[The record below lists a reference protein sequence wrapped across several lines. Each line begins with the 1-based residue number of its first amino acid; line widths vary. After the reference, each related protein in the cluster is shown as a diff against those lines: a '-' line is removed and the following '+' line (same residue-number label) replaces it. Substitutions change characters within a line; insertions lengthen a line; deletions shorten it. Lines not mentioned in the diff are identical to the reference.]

1 MGEIKKVEYKQE
13 WMDHLDVLYGSFIRR
28 NDPNEWFYFLRRPE
42 FAQKEKALEIS
53 HEILRYV
60 LTYGL
65 ISRKIVQ
72 LLEDT
77 FHYLDQEEYFLD
89 TYSLGMFDLYRQ
101 DLLTWEEFPP
111 YRLFEP
117 LDENANYDQFLVM
130 FAELYGTDPSDEEQY
145 LQNLKNLQNTGITH
159 PYIALAECHFFLAKK
174 EYAKALEAL
183 RGMENSYDKFYAAG
197 DIFMDLGMYPEA
209 EEQFEAAEKLHPAGY
224 DRNLLYGIFFSKYY
238 GGKWQEA
245 KDFAERAEN
254 MGYEPFVM
262 PLKLKLLEDSCKK
275 LLGDRNI
282 EELSEDECLVVCE
295 YVMLTGQYEQAIR
308 ICKKNRSAGSANGFW
323 TVNLAEAYL
332 AIGQQP
338 FAEELIEA
346 CYKGNILLSGED
358 FDRIREMKARL
369 LFQKGQAAD
378 AYEIIEALCNK
389 YPNKMRYR
397 LTYAAMCMISGRIS
411 EAVRI
416 YSSLRFHV
424 PENPFF
430 AYELGR
436 CMMKQEKYKR
446 AHALFELALKND
458 PDFSRALYEMAQ
470 VSIDEGNLED
480 AKNETDLLYGKIE
493 EKRRSY
499 LKGQICEMEE
509 KFREAKEIYR
519 KLIEEERAEK
529 NNADQEFLHL
539 VYERY
544 FLMREA
550 TGAVVVSQ
558 IRNLEN
564 TLKEVPDCAQLWM
577 MLGETHEDCEV
588 KPEQAIS
595 CYRKAYEADPYH
607 EGALAKVIDYEIDK
621 ENWQNA
627 LVYCERMITNTGNRD
642 YYLVQ
647 AGCAME
653 LGLDEA
659 FAGDIAAYV
668 RQGGDERETYELCSA
683 YAMKK
688 GNYDKAIEIYEK
700 QLDDRASGEIPCYA
714 EMAICLCK
722 QGKSGEAEAVLQ
734 AAIDSGGNNPEWLYT
749 LYEIQRSRGNF
760 KGASRTLKRIRKNA
774 GVTVFNDDYG
784 ELSVRLF
791 LEEGRLA
798 IAGKMAESLSSYDGE
813 KLCAILYVLRGNYRS
828 AMRLLR
834 KLIDRE
840 PEELEYYS
848 WMVLCQ
854 ALWGKRSG
862 AADYAKQG
870 LKAFAEKHVSVEKL
884 SRPDHLCQYGFF
896 LYFAGSPQQAY
907 EIFGRAVTTVPCH
920 DEICSR
926 CYEAYYGI
934 GLCKAFDHDRE
945 ASQEAFEKSLQIQ
958 PHNTVCRKLSENLL
972 KSL

>member
-1 MGEIKKVEYKQE
+1 MGEISNLEYKMT
-13 WMDHLDVLYGSFIRR
+13 WIDHLDALYSSFIRR
-28 NDPNEWFYFLRRPE
+28 NNPDEWFYFLRRPE

-89 TYSLGMFDLYRQ
+89 TYSLGMFDHYRQ
-101 DLLTWEEFPP
+101 DLLIWEEFPP

-275 LLGDRNI
+275 LLGDRNV

-378 AYEIIEALCNK
+378 AYEIIESLCNK

-470 VSIDEGNLED
+470 TSIDEGNLED

-493 EKRRSY
+493 EKRRRY

-529 NNADQEFLHL
+529 NNADQDFLHS

-595 CYRKAYEADPYH
+595 CYRKAHEADSYH

-621 ENWQNA
+621 GNWQNA

-700 QLDDRASGEIPCYA
+700 QLDDRASGEVPCYA

-760 KGASRTLKRIRKNA
+760 KGASCTLKRIRKNA

-791 LEEGRLA
+791 LEEGRLV

-907 EIFGRAVTTVPCH
+907 EIFGRAAAAVPCH

>member
-1 MGEIKKVEYKQE
+1 
-13 WMDHLDVLYGSFIRR
+13 MDHLDVLYGSFIRR

-89 TYSLGMFDLYRQ
+89 TYSLGMFDHYRQ

-275 LLGDRNI
+275 LLGDRNV

-529 NNADQEFLHL
+529 NNADQEFLHS

-595 CYRKAYEADPYH
+595 CYCKAYEADPYH

-627 LVYCERMITNTGNRD
+627 LAYCERMITNTGNRD

-870 LKAFAEKHVSVEKL
+870 LKVFAEKHVSVEKL

-945 ASQEAFEKSLQIQ
+945 ESQEAFEKSLQIQ

>member
-89 TYSLGMFDLYRQ
+89 TYSLGMFDHYRQ
-101 DLLTWEEFPP
+101 DLLMWEEFPP

-275 LLGDRNI
+275 LLGDRNV

-295 YVMLTGQYEQAIR
+295 YVMLTGQYDQAIR

-493 EKRRSY
+493 EKRRRY

-529 NNADQEFLHL
+529 NNADQEFLHS

-550 TGAVVVSQ
+550 TGAVVISQ

-700 QLDDRASGEIPCYA
+700 QLDDRASGEVPCYA

-870 LKAFAEKHVSVEKL
+870 LKVFAEKHVSVEKL

-907 EIFGRAVTTVPCH
+907 EIFGRAAAAVPCH

>member
-89 TYSLGMFDLYRQ
+89 TYSLGMFDHYRQ

-275 LLGDRNI
+275 LLGDRNV

-332 AIGQQP
+332 AIEQQP

-480 AKNETDLLYGKIE
+480 AKNEKDLLYGKIE

-529 NNADQEFLHL
+529 NNADQEFLHS

-627 LVYCERMITNTGNRD
+627 LAYCERMITNTGNRD

-784 ELSVRLF
+784 ELSIRLF

-870 LKAFAEKHVSVEKL
+870 LKVFAEKHVSVEKL

-926 CYEAYYGI
+926 CYEAYDGN

>member
-1 MGEIKKVEYKQE
+1 MGEISNLEYKMT
-13 WMDHLDVLYGSFIRR
+13 WMDHLDALYGSFIRR
-28 NDPNEWFYFLRRPE
+28 NNPDEWFYFLRRPE

-89 TYSLGMFDLYRQ
+89 TYSLGMFDHYRQ
-101 DLLTWEEFPP
+101 DLLIWEEFPP

-275 LLGDRNI
+275 LLGDRNV

-424 PENPFF
+424 PENPLF

-529 NNADQEFLHL
+529 NNADQEFLHS

-550 TGAVVVSQ
+550 TGAVVISQ

-668 RQGGDERETYELCSA
+668 RQGGNERETYELCSA

-700 QLDDRASGEIPCYA
+700 QLDDRASGEVPCYA

-870 LKAFAEKHVSVEKL
+870 LKVFAEKHVSVEKL

>member
-1 MGEIKKVEYKQE
+1 MGEISNLEYKMT
-13 WMDHLDVLYGSFIRR
+13 WIDHLDALYSSFIRR
-28 NDPNEWFYFLRRPE
+28 NNPDEWFYFLRRPE

-89 TYSLGMFDLYRQ
+89 TYSLGMFDHYRQ
-101 DLLTWEEFPP
+101 DLLMWEEFPP

-130 FAELYGTDPSDEEQY
+130 FAELYGTDPSNEEQY

-275 LLGDRNI
+275 LLGDRNV

-378 AYEIIEALCNK
+378 AYEIIESLCNK

-493 EKRRSY
+493 EKRRRY

-529 NNADQEFLHL
+529 KNTDQDFLH
-539 VYERY
+539 
-544 FLMREA
+544 
-550 TGAVVVSQ
+550 
-558 IRNLEN
+558 
-564 TLKEVPDCAQLWM
+564 
-577 MLGETHEDCEV
+577 
-588 KPEQAIS
+588 
-595 CYRKAYEADPYH
+595 
-607 EGALAKVIDYEIDK
+607 
-621 ENWQNA
+621 
-627 LVYCERMITNTGNRD
+627 
-642 YYLVQ
+642 
-647 AGCAME
+647 
-653 LGLDEA
+653 
-659 FAGDIAAYV
+659 
-668 RQGGDERETYELCSA
+668 SA
-683 YAMKK
+683 
-688 GNYDKAIEIYEK
+688 
-700 QLDDRASGEIPCYA
+700 
-714 EMAICLCK
+714 
-722 QGKSGEAEAVLQ
+722 
-734 AAIDSGGNNPEWLYT
+734 
-749 LYEIQRSRGNF
+749 
-760 KGASRTLKRIRKNA
+760 
-774 GVTVFNDDYG
+774 
-784 ELSVRLF
+784 
-791 LEEGRLA
+791 
-798 IAGKMAESLSSYDGE
+798 
-813 KLCAILYVLRGNYRS
+813 
-828 AMRLLR
+828 
-834 KLIDRE
+834 
-840 PEELEYYS
+840 
-848 WMVLCQ
+848 
-854 ALWGKRSG
+854 
-862 AADYAKQG
+862 
-870 LKAFAEKHVSVEKL
+870 
-884 SRPDHLCQYGFF
+884 
-896 LYFAGSPQQAY
+896 
-907 EIFGRAVTTVPCH
+907 
-920 DEICSR
+920 
-926 CYEAYYGI
+926 
-934 GLCKAFDHDRE
+934 
-945 ASQEAFEKSLQIQ
+945 
-958 PHNTVCRKLSENLL
+958 
-972 KSL
+972 

>member
-89 TYSLGMFDLYRQ
+89 TYSLGMFDHYRQ

-275 LLGDRNI
+275 LLGDRNV

-295 YVMLTGQYEQAIR
+295 YVMLTGQYDQAIR
-308 ICKKNRSAGSANGFW
+308 ICKKNRSAGSTNGFW

-529 NNADQEFLHL
+529 NNADQEFLHS

-627 LVYCERMITNTGNRD
+627 LAYCERMITNTGNRD

-862 AADYAKQG
+862 AEDYAKQG
-870 LKAFAEKHVSVEKL
+870 LKVFAEKHVSVEKL

-945 ASQEAFEKSLQIQ
+945 ESQEAFEKSLQIQ

>member
-89 TYSLGMFDLYRQ
+89 TYSLGMFDHYRQ

-529 NNADQEFLHL
+529 NNADQEFLHS

-607 EGALAKVIDYEIDK
+607 EGALAKMIDYEIDK

-870 LKAFAEKHVSVEKL
+870 LKVFAEKHVSVEKL

>member
-89 TYSLGMFDLYRQ
+89 TYSLGMFDHYRQ

-275 LLGDRNI
+275 LRGDRNV

-295 YVMLTGQYEQAIR
+295 YVMLTGQYDQAIR

-529 NNADQEFLHL
+529 NNADQEFLHS

-627 LVYCERMITNTGNRD
+627 LAYCERMITNTGNRD

-945 ASQEAFEKSLQIQ
+945 ESQEAFEKSLQIQ

>member
-89 TYSLGMFDLYRQ
+89 TYSLGMFDHYRQ

-245 KDFAERAEN
+245 KDFAECAEN

-275 LLGDRNI
+275 LLGDRNV

-295 YVMLTGQYEQAIR
+295 YVMLTGQYDQAIR
-308 ICKKNRSAGSANGFW
+308 ICKKNRSAGSTNGFW

-378 AYEIIEALCNK
+378 AYEIIETLCNK

-529 NNADQEFLHL
+529 NNADQEFLHS

-668 RQGGDERETYELCSA
+668 RQGGNERETYELCSA

-700 QLDDRASGEIPCYA
+700 QLDDRASGEVPCYA

-870 LKAFAEKHVSVEKL
+870 LKVFAEKHVSVEKL

-896 LYFAGSPQQAY
+896 LYFAGSPQQSY
-907 EIFGRAVTTVPCH
+907 EIFGRAAATVPCH

>member
-89 TYSLGMFDLYRQ
+89 TYSLGMFDHYRQ

-238 GGKWQEA
+238 GGTWQEA

-275 LLGDRNI
+275 LLGDRNV

-295 YVMLTGQYEQAIR
+295 YVMLTGQYDQAIR
-308 ICKKNRSAGSANGFW
+308 ICKKNRSAGSTNGFW

-529 NNADQEFLHL
+529 NNADQEFLHS

-627 LVYCERMITNTGNRD
+627 LAYCERMITNTGNRD

-784 ELSVRLF
+784 ELSIRLF

-870 LKAFAEKHVSVEKL
+870 LKVFAEKHVSVEKL

>member
-89 TYSLGMFDLYRQ
+89 TYSLGMFDHYRQ

-275 LLGDRNI
+275 LLGDRNV

-295 YVMLTGQYEQAIR
+295 YVMLTGQYDQAIR
-308 ICKKNRSAGSANGFW
+308 ICKKNRSAGSTNGFW

-529 NNADQEFLHL
+529 NNADQEFLHS

-627 LVYCERMITNTGNRD
+627 LAYCERMITNTGNRD

-668 RQGGDERETYELCSA
+668 RQGGNERETYELCSA

-870 LKAFAEKHVSVEKL
+870 LKVFAEKHVSVEKL

-907 EIFGRAVTTVPCH
+907 EIFKRAAAAVPCH

-958 PHNTVCRKLSENLL
+958 SHNTVCRKLSENLL

>member
-1 MGEIKKVEYKQE
+1 M
-13 WMDHLDVLYGSFIRR
+13 
-28 NDPNEWFYFLRRPE
+28 
-42 FAQKEKALEIS
+42 
-53 HEILRYV
+53 
-60 LTYGL
+60 
-65 ISRKIVQ
+65 
-72 LLEDT
+72 
-77 FHYLDQEEYFLD
+77 
-89 TYSLGMFDLYRQ
+89 
-101 DLLTWEEFPP
+101 
-111 YRLFEP
+111 
-117 LDENANYDQFLVM
+117 
-130 FAELYGTDPSDEEQY
+130 
-145 LQNLKNLQNTGITH
+145 LQ
-159 PYIALAECHFFLAKK
+159 
-174 EYAKALEAL
+174 
-183 RGMENSYDKFYAAG
+183 
-197 DIFMDLGMYPEA
+197 
-209 EEQFEAAEKLHPAGY
+209 
-224 DRNLLYGIFFSKYY
+224 
-238 GGKWQEA
+238 
-245 KDFAERAEN
+245 
-254 MGYEPFVM
+254 
-262 PLKLKLLEDSCKK
+262 
-275 LLGDRNI
+275 
-282 EELSEDECLVVCE
+282 
-295 YVMLTGQYEQAIR
+295 
-308 ICKKNRSAGSANGFW
+308 
-323 TVNLAEAYL
+323 
-332 AIGQQP
+332 
-338 FAEELIEA
+338 
-346 CYKGNILLSGED
+346 
-358 FDRIREMKARL
+358 
-369 LFQKGQAAD
+369 
-378 AYEIIEALCNK
+378 
-389 YPNKMRYR
+389 
-397 LTYAAMCMISGRIS
+397 
-411 EAVRI
+411 
-416 YSSLRFHV
+416 
-424 PENPFF
+424 
-430 AYELGR
+430 
-436 CMMKQEKYKR
+436 
-446 AHALFELALKND
+446 
-458 PDFSRALYEMAQ
+458 
-470 VSIDEGNLED
+470 
-480 AKNETDLLYGKIE
+480 NETDLLYGKIE
-493 EKRRSY
+493 EKRRRY

-529 NNADQEFLHL
+529 KNADQEFLYS

-595 CYRKAYEADPYH
+595 CYRKAHEADPYH

-647 AGCAME
+647 AGCAMK

-668 RQGGDERETYELCSA
+668 RQGGEERETYELCSA

-700 QLDDRASGEIPCYA
+700 QLDDRASGEVPCYA

-896 LYFAGSPQQAY
+896 LYFAGSSQHAY
-907 EIFGRAVTTVPCH
+907 EIFGRAAAAVPCH

>member
-89 TYSLGMFDLYRQ
+89 TYSLGMFDHYRQ

-275 LLGDRNI
+275 LLGDRNV

-424 PENPFF
+424 PENPLF

-519 KLIEEERAEK
+519 KLIEEERAKK

>member
-89 TYSLGMFDLYRQ
+89 TYSLGMFDHYRQ

-275 LLGDRNI
+275 LLGDRNV

-295 YVMLTGQYEQAIR
+295 YVMLTGQYDQAIR

>member
-1 MGEIKKVEYKQE
+1 
-13 WMDHLDVLYGSFIRR
+13 
-28 NDPNEWFYFLRRPE
+28 
-42 FAQKEKALEIS
+42 
-53 HEILRYV
+53 
-60 LTYGL
+60 
-65 ISRKIVQ
+65 
-72 LLEDT
+72 
-77 FHYLDQEEYFLD
+77 
-89 TYSLGMFDLYRQ
+89 
-101 DLLTWEEFPP
+101 
-111 YRLFEP
+111 
-117 LDENANYDQFLVM
+117 
-130 FAELYGTDPSDEEQY
+130 
-145 LQNLKNLQNTGITH
+145 
-159 PYIALAECHFFLAKK
+159 
-174 EYAKALEAL
+174 
-183 RGMENSYDKFYAAG
+183 
-197 DIFMDLGMYPEA
+197 
-209 EEQFEAAEKLHPAGY
+209 
-224 DRNLLYGIFFSKYY
+224 
-238 GGKWQEA
+238 
-245 KDFAERAEN
+245 
-254 MGYEPFVM
+254 
-262 PLKLKLLEDSCKK
+262 
-275 LLGDRNI
+275 
-282 EELSEDECLVVCE
+282 
-295 YVMLTGQYEQAIR
+295 
-308 ICKKNRSAGSANGFW
+308 
-323 TVNLAEAYL
+323 
-332 AIGQQP
+332 
-338 FAEELIEA
+338 
-346 CYKGNILLSGED
+346 
-358 FDRIREMKARL
+358 
-369 LFQKGQAAD
+369 
-378 AYEIIEALCNK
+378 
-389 YPNKMRYR
+389 
-397 LTYAAMCMISGRIS
+397 
-411 EAVRI
+411 
-416 YSSLRFHV
+416 
-424 PENPFF
+424 
-430 AYELGR
+430 
-436 CMMKQEKYKR
+436 
-446 AHALFELALKND
+446 
-458 PDFSRALYEMAQ
+458 MAQ
-470 VSIDEGNLED
+470 VSIDEGNLEN

-529 NNADQEFLHL
+529 NNADQEFLHS

-607 EGALAKVIDYEIDK
+607 EGALAKMIDYEIDK

-668 RQGGDERETYELCSA
+668 RQGGNERETYELCSA

-870 LKAFAEKHVSVEKL
+870 LKVFAEKHVSVEKL

>member
-89 TYSLGMFDLYRQ
+89 TYSLGMFDHYRQ

-275 LLGDRNI
+275 LLGDRNVD
-282 EELSEDECLVVCE
+282 ELLEDECLVVCE
-295 YVMLTGQYEQAIR
+295 YVMLTGQYDQAIR
-308 ICKKNRSAGSANGFW
+308 ICKKNRSAGSTNGFW

-627 LVYCERMITNTGNRD
+627 LAYCERMITNTGNRD

-870 LKAFAEKHVSVEKL
+870 LKVFAEKHVSVEKL

>member
-1 MGEIKKVEYKQE
+1 MGEISNLEYKMT
-13 WMDHLDVLYGSFIRR
+13 WIDHLDALYSSFIRR
-28 NDPNEWFYFLRRPE
+28 NNPNEWFYFLRRPE

-89 TYSLGMFDLYRQ
+89 TYSLGMFDHYRQ

-197 DIFMDLGMYPEA
+197 DVFMDLGMYPEA

-275 LLGDRNI
+275 LLGDRNV

-470 VSIDEGNLED
+470 VSIDEGNLEG

-509 KFREAKEIYR
+509 KFHEAKEIYR

-595 CYRKAYEADPYH
+595 CYRKAHEADPYH

-722 QGKSGEAEAVLQ
+722 QGKSGEAETVLQ

-862 AADYAKQG
+862 AEDYAKQG
-870 LKAFAEKHVSVEKL
+870 LKVFAEKHVSVEKL

>member
-1 MGEIKKVEYKQE
+1 
-13 WMDHLDVLYGSFIRR
+13 MDHLDVLYGSFIRR
-28 NDPNEWFYFLRRPE
+28 NDPDEWFYFLRRPE

-89 TYSLGMFDLYRQ
+89 TYSLGMFDHYRQ
-101 DLLTWEEFPP
+101 DLLIWEEFPP

-130 FAELYGTDPSDEEQY
+130 FAELYGTDPSDEERY

-197 DIFMDLGMYPEA
+197 DVFMDLGMYPEA

-275 LLGDRNI
+275 LLGDRNV

-378 AYEIIEALCNK
+378 AYEIIESLCNK

-424 PENPFF
+424 PENPF
-430 AYELGR
+430 
-436 CMMKQEKYKR
+436 
-446 AHALFELALKND
+446 
-458 PDFSRALYEMAQ
+458 
-470 VSIDEGNLED
+470 
-480 AKNETDLLYGKIE
+480 LL
-493 EKRRSY
+493 
-499 LKGQICEMEE
+499 
-509 KFREAKEIYR
+509 
-519 KLIEEERAEK
+519 
-529 NNADQEFLHL
+529 
-539 VYERY
+539 
-544 FLMREA
+544 
-550 TGAVVVSQ
+550 T
-558 IRNLEN
+558 
-564 TLKEVPDCAQLWM
+564 
-577 MLGETHEDCEV
+577 
-588 KPEQAIS
+588 
-595 CYRKAYEADPYH
+595 
-607 EGALAKVIDYEIDK
+607 
-621 ENWQNA
+621 NW
-627 LVYCERMITNTGNRD
+627 
-642 YYLVQ
+642 
-647 AGCAME
+647 
-653 LGLDEA
+653 
-659 FAGDIAAYV
+659 AA
-668 RQGGDERETYELCSA
+668 A
-683 YAMKK
+683 
-688 GNYDKAIEIYEK
+688 
-700 QLDDRASGEIPCYA
+700 
-714 EMAICLCK
+714 
-722 QGKSGEAEAVLQ
+722 
-734 AAIDSGGNNPEWLYT
+734 
-749 LYEIQRSRGNF
+749 
-760 KGASRTLKRIRKNA
+760 
-774 GVTVFNDDYG
+774 
-784 ELSVRLF
+784 
-791 LEEGRLA
+791 
-798 IAGKMAESLSSYDGE
+798 
-813 KLCAILYVLRGNYRS
+813 
-828 AMRLLR
+828 
-834 KLIDRE
+834 
-840 PEELEYYS
+840 
-848 WMVLCQ
+848 
-854 ALWGKRSG
+854 
-862 AADYAKQG
+862 
-870 LKAFAEKHVSVEKL
+870 
-884 SRPDHLCQYGFF
+884 
-896 LYFAGSPQQAY
+896 
-907 EIFGRAVTTVPCH
+907 
-920 DEICSR
+920 
-926 CYEAYYGI
+926 
-934 GLCKAFDHDRE
+934 
-945 ASQEAFEKSLQIQ
+945 
-958 PHNTVCRKLSENLL
+958 
-972 KSL
+972 

>member
-529 NNADQEFLHL
+529 NNADQEFLHS

-550 TGAVVVSQ
+550 TGAVVISQ

-749 LYEIQRSRGNF
+749 LYEIQRSMGNF

-870 LKAFAEKHVSVEKL
+870 LKVFAEKHVSVEKL

>member
-89 TYSLGMFDLYRQ
+89 TYSLGMFDHYRQ

-529 NNADQEFLHL
+529 NNADQEFLHS

-550 TGAVVVSQ
+550 TGAVVISQ

-870 LKAFAEKHVSVEKL
+870 LKVFAEKHVSVEKL

>member
-89 TYSLGMFDLYRQ
+89 TYSLGMFDHYRQ

-275 LLGDRNI
+275 LLGDRNV

-529 NNADQEFLHL
+529 NNADQEFLHS

-550 TGAVVVSQ
+550 TGAVVISQ

-700 QLDDRASGEIPCYA
+700 QLDDRVSGEIPCYA

-791 LEEGRLA
+791 LEEGRFA
-798 IAGKMAESLSSYDGE
+798 IAGKKAESLSSYDGE

-870 LKAFAEKHVSVEKL
+870 LKVFAEKHVSVEKL

-896 LYFAGSPQQAY
+896 LYFEGSPQQAY
-907 EIFGRAVTTVPCH
+907 EIFKRAAAAVPCH

>member
-295 YVMLTGQYEQAIR
+295 YVMLTGQYDQAIR
-308 ICKKNRSAGSANGFW
+308 ICKKNRSAGSTNGFW

-700 QLDDRASGEIPCYA
+700 QFDDRASGEIPCYA

>member
-1 MGEIKKVEYKQE
+1 MGEISNLEYKMT
-13 WMDHLDVLYGSFIRR
+13 WIDHLDALYSSFIRR
-28 NDPNEWFYFLRRPE
+28 NNPDEWFYFLRRPE

-89 TYSLGMFDLYRQ
+89 TYSLGMFDHYRQ
-101 DLLTWEEFPP
+101 DLLMWEEFPP

-197 DIFMDLGMYPEA
+197 DIFMELGMYPEA

-275 LLGDRNI
+275 LLGDRNVD
-282 EELSEDECLVVCE
+282 ELSEDECLVVCE
-295 YVMLTGQYEQAIR
+295 YVMLTGQYDQAIR

-378 AYEIIEALCNK
+378 AYEIIESLCNK

-493 EKRRSY
+493 EKRRRY

-519 KLIEEERAEK
+519 KLIEED
-529 NNADQEFLHL
+529 N
-539 VYERY
+539 
-544 FLMREA
+544 
-550 TGAVVVSQ
+550 
-558 IRNLEN
+558 
-564 TLKEVPDCAQLWM
+564 
-577 MLGETHEDCEV
+577 
-588 KPEQAIS
+588 
-595 CYRKAYEADPYH
+595 
-607 EGALAKVIDYEIDK
+607 
-621 ENWQNA
+621 
-627 LVYCERMITNTGNRD
+627 
-642 YYLVQ
+642 
-647 AGCAME
+647 
-653 LGLDEA
+653 
-659 FAGDIAAYV
+659 
-668 RQGGDERETYELCSA
+668 
-683 YAMKK
+683 
-688 GNYDKAIEIYEK
+688 EK
-700 QLDDRASGEIPCYA
+700 QRVSDRNYLFDHADEEFVRKMEKIR
-714 EMAICLCK
+714 L
-722 QGKSGEAEAVLQ
+722 GK
-734 AAIDSGGNNPEWLYT
+734 NPE
-749 LYEIQRSRGNF
+749 E
-760 KGASRTLKRIRKNA
+760 
-774 GVTVFNDDYG
+774 
-784 ELSVRLF
+784 
-791 LEEGRLA
+791 
-798 IAGKMAESLSSYDGE
+798 
-813 KLCAILYVLRGNYRS
+813 
-828 AMRLLR
+828 
-834 KLIDRE
+834 
-840 PEELEYYS
+840 
-848 WMVLCQ
+848 
-854 ALWGKRSG
+854 
-862 AADYAKQG
+862 
-870 LKAFAEKHVSVEKL
+870 
-884 SRPDHLCQYGFF
+884 
-896 LYFAGSPQQAY
+896 
-907 EIFGRAVTTVPCH
+907 
-920 DEICSR
+920 
-926 CYEAYYGI
+926 
-934 GLCKAFDHDRE
+934 
-945 ASQEAFEKSLQIQ
+945 
-958 PHNTVCRKLSENLL
+958 
-972 KSL
+972 

>member
-89 TYSLGMFDLYRQ
+89 TYSLGMFDHYRQ

-275 LLGDRNI
+275 LLGDRNV

-529 NNADQEFLHL
+529 NNADQEFLHS

-668 RQGGDERETYELCSA
+668 RQGGNERETYELCSA

-896 LYFAGSPQQAY
+896 LYFAGSPQQSY
-907 EIFGRAVTTVPCH
+907 EIFGRAAATVPCH

>member
-89 TYSLGMFDLYRQ
+89 TYSLGMFDHYRQ

-275 LLGDRNI
+275 LLGDRNV

-295 YVMLTGQYEQAIR
+295 YVMLTGQYDQAIR

-424 PENPFF
+424 PENPLF

-529 NNADQEFLHL
+529 NNADQEFLHS

-550 TGAVVVSQ
+550 TGAVVISQ

-870 LKAFAEKHVSVEKL
+870 LKVFAEKHVSVEKL

-907 EIFGRAVTTVPCH
+907 EIFGRAAAAVPCH

>member
-89 TYSLGMFDLYRQ
+89 TYSLGMFDHYRQ

-245 KDFAERAEN
+245 KEFAERAEN

-275 LLGDRNI
+275 LLGDRNV

-529 NNADQEFLHL
+529 NNADQEFLHS

-627 LVYCERMITNTGNRD
+627 LAYCERMITNTGNRD

-862 AADYAKQG
+862 AEDYAKQG
-870 LKAFAEKHVSVEKL
+870 LKVFAEKHVSVEKL

>member
-1 MGEIKKVEYKQE
+1 MGEISNLEYKMT
-13 WMDHLDVLYGSFIRR
+13 WMDHLDALYGSFIRR
-28 NDPNEWFYFLRRPE
+28 NDPDEWFYFLRRPE

-89 TYSLGMFDLYRQ
+89 TYSLGMFDHYRQ

-130 FAELYGTDPSDEEQY
+130 FAELYGTDPSNEEQY
-145 LQNLKNLQNTGITH
+145 LQNLKNLQNTGVTH

-197 DIFMDLGMYPEA
+197 YIFMDLVMYPEA

-275 LLGDRNI
+275 LLGDRNV

-295 YVMLTGQYEQAIR
+295 YVMLTGQYDQAIR

-529 NNADQEFLHL
+529 NNADQEFLHS

-550 TGAVVVSQ
+550 TGAVVISQ

-668 RQGGDERETYELCSA
+668 RQGGNERETYELCSA

-700 QLDDRASGEIPCYA
+700 QLDDRASGEVPCYA

-870 LKAFAEKHVSVEKL
+870 LRVFAEKHVSVEKL

>member
-89 TYSLGMFDLYRQ
+89 TYSLGMFDHYRQ

-275 LLGDRNI
+275 LLGDRNV

-529 NNADQEFLHL
+529 NNADQEFLHS

-595 CYRKAYEADPYH
+595 CYCKAYEADPYH

-627 LVYCERMITNTGNRD
+627 LAYCERMITNTGNRD

-862 AADYAKQG
+862 AEDYAKQG
-870 LKAFAEKHVSVEKL
+870 LKVFAEKHVSVEKL

-945 ASQEAFEKSLQIQ
+945 ESQEAFEKSLQIQ

>member
-89 TYSLGMFDLYRQ
+89 TYSLGMFDHYRQ

-295 YVMLTGQYEQAIR
+295 YVMLTGQYDQAIR

-700 QLDDRASGEIPCYA
+700 QLDDRASGEVPCYA

-870 LKAFAEKHVSVEKL
+870 LKVFAEKHVSVEKL

-907 EIFGRAVTTVPCH
+907 EIFGRAVAAVPCH

>member
-1 MGEIKKVEYKQE
+1 MK
-13 WMDHLDVLYGSFIRR
+13 
-28 NDPNEWFYFLRRPE
+28 
-42 FAQKEKALEIS
+42 
-53 HEILRYV
+53 
-60 LTYGL
+60 
-65 ISRKIVQ
+65 
-72 LLEDT
+72 
-77 FHYLDQEEYFLD
+77 
-89 TYSLGMFDLYRQ
+89 
-101 DLLTWEEFPP
+101 
-111 YRLFEP
+111 
-117 LDENANYDQFLVM
+117 
-130 FAELYGTDPSDEEQY
+130 
-145 LQNLKNLQNTGITH
+145 
-159 PYIALAECHFFLAKK
+159 
-174 EYAKALEAL
+174 
-183 RGMENSYDKFYAAG
+183 
-197 DIFMDLGMYPEA
+197 
-209 EEQFEAAEKLHPAGY
+209 AAEKLHPAGY

-275 LLGDRNI
+275 LLGDRNV

-308 ICKKNRSAGSANGFW
+308 ICKKNRSTGSANGFW

-338 FAEELIEA
+338 FAEGLIEA

-378 AYEIIEALCNK
+378 AYEIIESLCNK

-493 EKRRSY
+493 EKRRRY

-529 NNADQEFLHL
+529 KNADQDFLHS

-588 KPEQAIS
+588 KPEQAHI
-595 CYRKAYEADPYH
+595 
-607 EGALAKVIDYEIDK
+607 
-621 ENWQNA
+621 
-627 LVYCERMITNTGNRD
+627 M
-642 YYLVQ
+642 
-647 AGCAME
+647 
-653 LGLDEA
+653 
-659 FAGDIAAYV
+659 
-668 RQGGDERETYELCSA
+668 
-683 YAMKK
+683 
-688 GNYDKAIEIYEK
+688 
-700 QLDDRASGEIPCYA
+700 
-714 EMAICLCK
+714 
-722 QGKSGEAEAVLQ
+722 
-734 AAIDSGGNNPEWLYT
+734 
-749 LYEIQRSRGNF
+749 
-760 KGASRTLKRIRKNA
+760 
-774 GVTVFNDDYG
+774 
-784 ELSVRLF
+784 LS
-791 LEEGRLA
+791 
-798 IAGKMAESLSSYDGE
+798 
-813 KLCAILYVLRGNYRS
+813 
-828 AMRLLR
+828 
-834 KLIDRE
+834 
-840 PEELEYYS
+840 
-848 WMVLCQ
+848 
-854 ALWGKRSG
+854 
-862 AADYAKQG
+862 
-870 LKAFAEKHVSVEKL
+870 
-884 SRPDHLCQYGFF
+884 
-896 LYFAGSPQQAY
+896 
-907 EIFGRAVTTVPCH
+907 
-920 DEICSR
+920 
-926 CYEAYYGI
+926 
-934 GLCKAFDHDRE
+934 
-945 ASQEAFEKSLQIQ
+945 
-958 PHNTVCRKLSENLL
+958 
-972 KSL
+972 

>member
-1 MGEIKKVEYKQE
+1 
-13 WMDHLDVLYGSFIRR
+13 
-28 NDPNEWFYFLRRPE
+28 
-42 FAQKEKALEIS
+42 
-53 HEILRYV
+53 
-60 LTYGL
+60 
-65 ISRKIVQ
+65 
-72 LLEDT
+72 
-77 FHYLDQEEYFLD
+77 
-89 TYSLGMFDLYRQ
+89 
-101 DLLTWEEFPP
+101 
-111 YRLFEP
+111 
-117 LDENANYDQFLVM
+117 
-130 FAELYGTDPSDEEQY
+130 
-145 LQNLKNLQNTGITH
+145 
-159 PYIALAECHFFLAKK
+159 
-174 EYAKALEAL
+174 
-183 RGMENSYDKFYAAG
+183 
-197 DIFMDLGMYPEA
+197 
-209 EEQFEAAEKLHPAGY
+209 
-224 DRNLLYGIFFSKYY
+224 
-238 GGKWQEA
+238 
-245 KDFAERAEN
+245 
-254 MGYEPFVM
+254 
-262 PLKLKLLEDSCKK
+262 
-275 LLGDRNI
+275 
-282 EELSEDECLVVCE
+282 
-295 YVMLTGQYEQAIR
+295 
-308 ICKKNRSAGSANGFW
+308 
-323 TVNLAEAYL
+323 
-332 AIGQQP
+332 
-338 FAEELIEA
+338 
-346 CYKGNILLSGED
+346 
-358 FDRIREMKARL
+358 
-369 LFQKGQAAD
+369 
-378 AYEIIEALCNK
+378 
-389 YPNKMRYR
+389 
-397 LTYAAMCMISGRIS
+397 
-411 EAVRI
+411 
-416 YSSLRFHV
+416 
-424 PENPFF
+424 
-430 AYELGR
+430 
-436 CMMKQEKYKR
+436 
-446 AHALFELALKND
+446 
-458 PDFSRALYEMAQ
+458 MAQ

-493 EKRRSY
+493 EKRRRY

-529 NNADQEFLHL
+529 KNADQDFLHS

-595 CYRKAYEADPYH
+595 CYRKAHEADPYH

-668 RQGGDERETYELCSA
+668 RQGGEERETYELCSA

-700 QLDDRASGEIPCYA
+700 QLDDRASGEVPCYA

-896 LYFAGSPQQAY
+896 LYFAGSPQHAY
-907 EIFGRAVTTVPCH
+907 EIFGRAAAAVPCH

>member
-89 TYSLGMFDLYRQ
+89 TYSLGMFDHYRQ

-529 NNADQEFLHL
+529 NNADQEFLHS

-550 TGAVVVSQ
+550 TGAVVISQ

-668 RQGGDERETYELCSA
+668 RQGGNERETYELCSA

-834 KLIDRE
+834 RLIDRD

-870 LKAFAEKHVSVEKL
+870 LKVFAENHVSVEKL

>member
-89 TYSLGMFDLYRQ
+89 TYSLGMFDHYRQ

-275 LLGDRNI
+275 LLGDRNV

-295 YVMLTGQYEQAIR
+295 YVMLTGQYDQAIR

-369 LFQKGQAAD
+369 LFQKGQAAE
-378 AYEIIEALCNK
+378 AYEIIETLCNK

-424 PENPFF
+424 PENPLF

-519 KLIEEERAEK
+519 KLIEEEREEK
-529 NNADQEFLHL
+529 NNADQEFLHS

>member
-89 TYSLGMFDLYRQ
+89 TYSLGMFDHYRQ

-197 DIFMDLGMYPEA
+197 DIFMDLGMYREA

-275 LLGDRNI
+275 LLGDRNV

-295 YVMLTGQYEQAIR
+295 YVMLTGQYDQAIR

-529 NNADQEFLHL
+529 NNADQEFLHS

-550 TGAVVVSQ
+550 TGAVVISQ

-607 EGALAKVIDYEIDK
+607 EGALAKVIDYEIDN

-627 LVYCERMITNTGNRD
+627 LVYCERMITDTGNRD

-668 RQGGDERETYELCSA
+668 RQGGNERETYELCSA

-870 LKAFAEKHVSVEKL
+870 LKVFAEKHVSVEKL

>member
-89 TYSLGMFDLYRQ
+89 TYSLGMFDHYRQ

-295 YVMLTGQYEQAIR
+295 YVMLTGQYDQAIR

-346 CYKGNILLSGED
+346 CYKGNILLSGKD

-529 NNADQEFLHL
+529 NNADQEFLHS

-607 EGALAKVIDYEIDK
+607 EGALAKVIDYEIDN

-668 RQGGDERETYELCSA
+668 RQGGNERETYELCSA

-700 QLDDRASGEIPCYA
+700 QLDDRASGEVPCYA

-784 ELSVRLF
+784 ELSVRIF

-870 LKAFAEKHVSVEKL
+870 LKVFAEKHVSVEKL

>member
-89 TYSLGMFDLYRQ
+89 TYSLGMFDHYRQ

-275 LLGDRNI
+275 LLGDRNV

-295 YVMLTGQYEQAIR
+295 YVMLTGQYDQAIR
-308 ICKKNRSAGSANGFW
+308 ICKKNRSAGSTNGFW

-668 RQGGDERETYELCSA
+668 RQGGNERETYELCSA

-700 QLDDRASGEIPCYA
+700 QFDDRASGEIPCYA